1 MDVIRGFIE
10 VTMEQIKHVEDSLI
24 KIREDMTNQLKNIMT
39 HEERIQKLESIIADK
54 KDNEIE

>member
-24 KIREDMTNQLKNIMT
+24 KIREDMTNHLKNIMT

-54 KDNEIE
+54 EDNEIE

>member
-1 MDVIRGFIE
+1 MDVIRCFIE

-39 HEERIQKLESIIADK
+39 HEERIQKLESMIADK
-54 KDNEIE
+54 EDKEIE